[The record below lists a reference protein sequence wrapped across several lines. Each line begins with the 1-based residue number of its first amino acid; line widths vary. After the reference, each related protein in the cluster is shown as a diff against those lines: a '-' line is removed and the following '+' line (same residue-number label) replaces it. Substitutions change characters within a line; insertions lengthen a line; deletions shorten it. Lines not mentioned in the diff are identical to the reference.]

1 MNIALI
7 KDLDRLAKYAFV
19 GFGDN
24 AQNITKGVSMK
35 FSDLVKQLSRN
46 DWVVENEY

>member
-1 MNIALI
+1 
-7 KDLDRLAKYAFV
+7 V

-35 FSDLVKQLSRN
+35 FSNIV
-46 DWVVENEY
+46 